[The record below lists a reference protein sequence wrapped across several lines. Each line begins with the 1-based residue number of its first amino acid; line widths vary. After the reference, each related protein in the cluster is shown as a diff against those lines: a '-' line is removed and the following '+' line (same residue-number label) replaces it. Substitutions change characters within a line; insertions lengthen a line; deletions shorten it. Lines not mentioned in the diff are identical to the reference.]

1 MELATTEILLSKKTL
16 VTERGFGSLFNS
28 SSEKLYQITEAPPML
43 YLDSGITLHGITL
56 YRDYSNLNHYY
67 YLPASPHLT
76 REGGQPLF
84 QLLIYRRDITDNP
97 AFKEG
102 D

>member
-1 MELATTEILLSKKTL
+1 
-16 VTERGFGSLFNS
+16 
-28 SSEKLYQITEAPPML
+28 ML

-102 D
+102 DRLGGGFLTMTSGVSPALMTVIAPSSSEVR